1 MSLIDSGLAFD
12 LNDSGLGDI
21 ANGRPAVIGRLEGAV
36 DGFDR
41 LRDELDPDTEEAVG
55 NWLAQHGESLSA

>member
-12 LNDSGLGDI
+12 LNDSRLGDI
-21 ANGRPAVIGRLEGAV
+21 AHGRPAVIGKPEGAV

-41 LRDELDPDTEEAVG
+41 LRDELDPGTDEAVG
-55 NWLAQHGESLSA
+55 NWLAQ